1 MRASETKLEWTDN
14 RSARSAARRLAATMG
29 VLLCVGLAG
38 AGLALGASGD
48 LDRSFSDDGVALTG
62 FGTSGR
68 GFGFAWAGAVQ
79 PNDRFVI
86 AGYALRDTTSTDFG
100 LARFRAHG
108 KLDASFGARG
118 TVRLDFGQPDE
129 QATDVAV
136 RSDGRI
142 VAVGEVGV
150 ADRGEIGVARLLPN
164 GDLDPSF
171 SGDGQEVLDPFQPP
185 AEAWSHVAVALQ
197 PDGGIL
203 LGGQTLVFGNVD
215 NPGFVARLTPQGGLD
230 PGFGTGGVKSIDLP
244 GAPGSIVDSFINQLA
259 VDARGRITA
268 AATTFDSSADDSTRA
283 WLVRLTPEGKYD
295 TSFSGDGRKRLTNR
309 FSALLSVAI
318 APHHRL
324 VVAGRGGG
332 RGGDSLLVGRLKSSG
347 QFDRSFAGDGLEA
360 SRLRMG
366 PRFLGGV
373 VERVIP
379 QTDGKIVALAA
390 INTPDDGTNAIAR
403 FRSDGEL
410 DRRFS
415 DDGRKIFNRGAATD
429 AAMQSNGKILLAGVG
444 GARADQKA
452 LAARFKNRARPF
464 EAP

>member
-1 MRASETKLEWTDN
+1 
-14 RSARSAARRLAATMG
+14 
-29 VLLCVGLAG
+29 
-38 AGLALGASGD
+38 
-48 LDRSFSDDGVALTG
+48 
-62 FGTSGR
+62 
-68 GFGFAWAGAVQ
+68 
-79 PNDRFVI
+79 
-86 AGYALRDTTSTDFG
+86 
-100 LARFRAHG
+100 
-108 KLDASFGARG
+108 
-118 TVRLDFGQPDE
+118 
-129 QATDVAV
+129 
-136 RSDGRI
+136 
-142 VAVGEVGV
+142 
-150 ADRGEIGVARLLPN
+150 
-164 GDLDPSF
+164 
-171 SGDGQEVLDPFQPP
+171 
-185 AEAWSHVAVALQ
+185 
-197 PDGGIL
+197 
-203 LGGQTLVFGNVD
+203 
-215 NPGFVARLTPQGGLD
+215 
-230 PGFGTGGVKSIDLP
+230 VKSIDLP

-295 TSFSGDGRKRLTNR
+295 QSFSGDGRKRLTNR

-366 PRFLGGV
+366 PRFFGGV